1 MTELTK
7 QKDLNVYNDVY
18 NARVFYDLFKEKV
31 KWCKD
36 YGGWYIYNGKYWQ
49 RDNNDYIK
57 LCAVEAYERIALL
70 MTEINS
76 GKAKTHKTK
85 SGSSSSLSSM
95 IECAK
100 AFLACES
107 RDFDNNEFLINC
119 TNGTYDLINYT
130 FNEFKPSDLITKT
143 TYVNYNPNAK
153 CPNWDRFIDEIFLG
167 NEELKRFFMRAIGYA
182 MTGSNKEQAMFILY
196 GHGRNGKG
204 SVVQTIAN
212 ILGDYG
218 MGCPS
223 STLLVK
229 NGNVIPN
236 DIARLKGSRF
246 VMASETNQN
255 VTLDEALIKQIT
267 GGDRISARFL
277 NKEWF
282 DFTPTFKIF
291 FATNHK
297 PNIRGTDQGIWR
309 RIKMIP
315 FELNVSEEREDR
327 LLGQKLRS
335 ESEGIFNRMIEGF
348 QDWAAQGLNTPET
361 VKSATQLY
369 REEEDDLGQFIYQE
383 CIKEKDCTI
392 ATTEFKEKFKA
403 VMGYYKSAKIIN
415 EYMARNGHKPTEDN
429 RYKINGKQ
437 VRAYVNIRFRTEMDN
452 IKSEEIQWQE

>member
-1 MTELTK
+1 MTEISKPRDT
-7 QKDLNVYNDVY
+7 NVYNDVY
-18 NARVFYDLFKEKV
+18 NARVFYDLFKDKV
-31 KWCKD
+31 RWCKD
-36 YGGWYIYNGKYWQ
+36 YGGWYIYNGRYWQ

-57 LCAVEAYERIALL
+57 SCAIEAYERIIEI

-76 GKAKTHKTK
+76 GKSKTHKTR
-85 SGSSSSLSSM
+85 SGSSASLNSM

-107 RDFDNNEFLINC
+107 SDFDKNEYLINC
-119 TNGTYDLINYT
+119 LNGTYDLLGNNFYD
-130 FNEFKPSDLITKT
+130 FKSSDMITKT
-143 TYVNYNPNAK
+143 TYVKYKLEAI
-153 CPNWDRFIDEIFLG
+153 CHTWDKFIDEIFLG
-167 NEELKRFFMRAIGYA
+167 NEELKRFFMRAVGYS
-182 MTGSNKEQAMFILY
+182 MTGSNKEQSMFILY

-204 SVVQTIAN
+204 SVIQTLAN

-229 NGNVIPN
+229 SGNVIPN
-236 DIARLKGSRF
+236 DVARLKGSRF

-267 GGDRISARFL
+267 GGDRVTARFL
-277 NKEWF
+277 NKEFF

-297 PNIRGTDQGIWR
+297 PNIRGTDTGIWR

-315 FELNVSEEREDR
+315 FELNISENMEDTM
-327 LLGQKLRS
+327 LGEKLS
-335 ESEGIFNRMIEGF
+335 KEKEGIFIRMIEGYK
-348 QDWAAQGLNTPET
+348 DWADKGLSTPDA
-361 VKSATQLY
+361 VQSATQLY

-383 CIKEKDCTI
+383 CIKEKDSYI
-392 ATTEFKEKFKA
+392 PTTEFKEKFKV

-415 EYMARNGHKPTEDN
+415 EYMARNGHKPGGEN
-429 RYKINGKQ
+429 RYRVNGRQ
-437 VRAYVNIRFRTEMDN
+437 VRAYVNIRWRNDADN
-452 IKSEEIQWQE
+452 ITKEKLEWNN